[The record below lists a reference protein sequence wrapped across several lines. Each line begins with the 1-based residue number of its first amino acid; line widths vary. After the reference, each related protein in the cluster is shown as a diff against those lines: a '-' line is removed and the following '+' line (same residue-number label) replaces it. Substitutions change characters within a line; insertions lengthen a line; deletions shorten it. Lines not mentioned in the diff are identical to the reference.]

1 MLDDRLIVCSSQRAI
16 SSFYKSQEVR
26 FEEEGLMPKAMSIG
40 EFFSSA
46 FVIPH
51 KSIAPARIQHIIL
64 YTILQDILKNSA
76 KSITSLL
83 TFEKSFLGYLQGSDF
98 LLGFF
103 REIASH
109 GVEFAQIPLQDIYAD
124 YAEHLEILSEIY
136 ARFCAKLRDHGFALP
151 YEKTQPIAPFLQ
163 SFSAVEVYLDGFL
176 NPKEQELIALA
187 SAIVPLRIHLQTDA
201 YNYRHFLW
209 LNEKIEPNASYVIGI
224 TGADSVDS
232 TRLGEILDSRD
243 SSLDSAKIVE
253 SKGLAESTAPN
264 ARASQTPSFTSDII
278 SATPARTLAPISA
291 LYFDIRIAQCS
302 FVLEKVRELLES
314 GVRGDRI
321 AIIVPDE
328 GFGEYLALLDS
339 AHNLNYAMGKSLA
352 LSPKHSAFL
361 QKLES
366 ALLAIGASAED
377 KSALTL
383 KLLESIFIRIFAK
396 ASQSVPAS
404 TNAESMLESE
414 NLDSTSLE
422 STPLKH
428 TAPESEKLESAKPP
442 LPHDILPFIDSLP
455 PCPFGMRLRTQI
467 LDFLFELGMVSGE
480 LRALS
485 WENLIALI
493 IAFANDLHIDDV
505 GGGQVRVMG
514 ILETRG
520 LECDY
525 AFVVDFNEDFI
536 PRIKDS
542 DMFLNSAIRQSLN
555 MPTLKDRQ
563 DLQKHYY
570 HQLFCNTHKQI
581 FLTFVQNDEMGA
593 AGMLD
598 ELQAEQNLKISNGDK
613 QYALFAKGA
622 MKPYVEEDIRGRI
635 AQHTFSATSMN
646 AFIEC
651 KRRFY
656 YRYVLF
662 LQEPPSDAPAKDMG
676 NMVHEALERAYS
688 AHMGEVVDEA
698 LLRGIRADFARMLE
712 SSITANTAPLGHTS
726 MLKCKMLLANMKGFW
741 KSERARALDAQNA
754 GGTMRLIAFER
765 AFESSIKHGGATHL
779 LQGKIDRID
788 KIAPNTY
795 MIIDYKYASKK
806 PSENHTR
813 QLAFYK
819 LLLESS
825 ENARLQNGGAALFL
839 DSRDILQG
847 GSKAGDFQASAFQQ
861 SAFVTGVYY
870 LRDKSPLFIPAD
882 EKMAQ
887 AREEILG
894 ALDEASHKISFAK
907 TDKYNNCRYC
917 PYTTMCDRA

>member
-1 MLDDRLIVCSSQRAI
+1 M
-16 SSFYKSQEVR
+16 
-26 FEEEGLMPKAMSIG
+26 
-40 EFFSSA
+40 
-46 FVIPH
+46 
-51 KSIAPARIQHIIL
+51 
-64 YTILQDILKNSA
+64 
-76 KSITSLL
+76 
-83 TFEKSFLGYLQGSDF
+83 
-98 LLGFF
+98 
-103 REIASH
+103 
-109 GVEFAQIPLQDIYAD
+109 
-124 YAEHLEILSEIY
+124 
-136 ARFCAKLRDHGFALP
+136 
-151 YEKTQPIAPFLQ
+151 
-163 SFSAVEVYLDGFL
+163 
-176 NPKEQELIALA
+176 
-187 SAIVPLRIHLQTDA
+187 
-201 YNYRHFLW
+201 
-209 LNEKIEPNASYVIGI
+209 
-224 TGADSVDS
+224 
-232 TRLGEILDSRD
+232 
-243 SSLDSAKIVE
+243 
-253 SKGLAESTAPN
+253 
-264 ARASQTPSFTSDII
+264 
-278 SATPARTLAPISA
+278 
-291 LYFDIRIAQCS
+291 
-302 FVLEKVRELLES
+302 LEKVRELLES

-366 ALLAIGASAED
+366 ALLAIGAASDD

-383 KLLESIFIRIFAK
+383 KLLESIFIHIFAK
-396 ASQSVPAS
+396 ASQSAPAS
-404 TNAESMLESE
+404 TNAESALESE
-414 NLDSTSLE
+414 NLDSASLE

-428 TAPESEKLESAKPP
+428 TAPKSSAPESTQKSSAESALDSTSQKPTPESSAPESKKPESPQPP
-442 LPHDILPFIDSLP
+442 LPPDILPFIDSLP
-455 PCPFGMRLRTQI
+455 LCPFGMRLRTQI

-485 WENLIALI
+485 WENLISLI

-622 MKPYVEEDIRGRI
+622 VKPYVEEDIRGRI

-698 LLRGIRADFARMLE
+698 LLRDIRADFARMLE
-712 SSITANTAPLGHTS
+712 SSIAENSAPLGHTS

-741 KSERARALDAQNA
+741 KSERARAKDS
-754 GGTMRLIAFER
+754 GVMRLIAFER
-765 AFESSIKHGGATHL
+765 AFESSIKHGGAAHL

-795 MIIDYKYASKK
+795 VIIDYKYASKPQNADK
-806 PSENHTR
+806 HIR

-825 ENARLQNGGAALFL
+825 ENVSLQNGGAALFL
-839 DSRDILQG
+839 DSGGILQG
-847 GSKAGDFQASAFQQ
+847 GSKASDFQTSDLRSNDFHSSDFLASAFHQ

-894 ALDEASHKISFAK
+894 ALDEASHEINFAK
-907 TDKYNNCRYC
+907 TEKYENCRYC